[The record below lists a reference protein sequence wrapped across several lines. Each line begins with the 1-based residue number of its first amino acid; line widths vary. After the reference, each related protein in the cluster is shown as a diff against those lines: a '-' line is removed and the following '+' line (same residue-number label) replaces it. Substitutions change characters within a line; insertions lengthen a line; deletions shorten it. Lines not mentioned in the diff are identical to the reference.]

1 MKKIKERERLGEF
14 VCGPT
19 GRLRVL
25 QQVKLQT
32 MCQLL
37 HCCYLPDCAQGMKR
51 WRYRISTKTL
61 YSLVCCFKRYYETIF
76 QALLWLAGFTM
87 LILLTQLIH
96 SLATFDKICS
106 MLRCS
111 TKGVGNRKKQAEPTT
126 PGRDAML
133 WSNGSSNVEVLGC
146 Y

>member
-1 MKKIKERERLGEF
+1 
-14 VCGPT
+14 
-19 GRLRVL
+19 
-25 QQVKLQT
+25 
-32 MCQLL
+32 
-37 HCCYLPDCAQGMKR
+37 
-51 WRYRISTKTL
+51 
-61 YSLVCCFKRYYETIF
+61 
-76 QALLWLAGFTM
+76 M